1 MRTSIDLDDQLMVDA
16 KIYAL
21 RNQKSFKDLVSDS
34 LKKEI
39 YEQSKQ
45 SDTLAAELVLKLVQN
60 KIINPEQTW
69 KVVDI
74 VKKIF

>member
-39 YEQSKQ
+39 YGQSKQ

-60 KIINPEQTW
+60 KIINSEQAS
-69 KVVDI
+69 KVADI

>member
-60 KIINPEQTW
+60 KIINPEQKW